1 MQSRLLSSIDRSLT
15 WRARANAA
23 SAVRKNAQQ
32 AAQRRE
38 AAQALVVQRATV
50 DLRR

>member
-1 MQSRLLSSIDRSLT
+1 MQSRLLSSIHRSLT

-23 SAVRKNAQQ
+23 SAVRKNAQH
-32 AAQRRE
+32 AAQRHE
-38 AAQALVVQRATV
+38 AAQAMIVQRATA